1 MIGKCLRSLSNKGDK
16 MDAGKVLIDG
26 IFNRGREL
34 VIPFYQRT
42 YVWDEEQW
50 SRLLED
56 LEFVT
61 KSCHTYFM
69 GTIILKQAKTFS
81 GESVSDRR
89 IVIDGQQRLTTI
101 VLFFKAFYLLGD
113 KDDDFIYDFKQ
124 KDKKTPSLRLGL
136 NDKDAFEKIC
146 SFDKKEYA
154 SGNSQIE
161 KAYNYFLDHIDLSKF
176 DENTIKQNLQFVS
189 IDIDAGEDEQNIFD
203 TINSLGVRLT
213 TAELLK
219 NYFYSKDD
227 LDYYKNTWVATFEKD
242 DETKKYW
249 DSECS
254 SGSNKRAMVD
264 IFFGSY
270 FQLLSENPVFQVS
283 AEDKIYF
290 SRIDNL
296 FSSYKMFINKYCNN
310 DKSIVLND
318 LFNDAKLFRES
329 FNPNLLNDTCPANFG
344 QERIN
349 TLIFGMDVTTVIPF
363 IMYFEKQN
371 DNEEDKSRMYRL
383 IESFLVKRMITK
395 ESTKNYRKQFLSYIR
410 REVRTSGQLE
420 LELQK
425 ASEFDVGIPAD
436 QDMLN
441 GFMESKLT
449 NKQAKGILYLLETAL
464 YNDGSAVMPLG
475 FNSYSLEHLMPKK
488 WRNHWGKLG
497 DDAAIQRDSI
507 LLTLGN
513 LTIIPQKLNTA
524 IMDSEWSIKKAG
536 KNGKLG
542 LEKCAKGLAVMENVL
557 EKDIWDEKAIEE
569 RAKWLYEKANEV
581 WNLRKADNTR
591 KNSGSGGTP
600 VESGECKTFKV
611 YDSSQFSFSSKPLSD
626 CNQITD
632 NNTASFSEKRIV
644 SRQCPF
650 HKDYQGLD
658 IGFLKCLDFKPSDI
672 RKLKDVGINTLDE
685 IIDKREIIRQVI
697 HNWDDKY
704 KALNQLKMS
713 AETLYCKMID
723 YDDSNDNPDLS
734 KVVRRFMGDTLEM
747 IGQDTGITRER
758 VRQIVDKY
766 IDRKEPLLSLI
777 LSKLLKNNTVT
788 NEHIYETIRSEKP
801 YQVII
806 CYLSNSDDYES
817 LPSSIWFIKKNDS
830 LSINNLSNI
839 INEYVKDFVTIKDDY
854 EELIEILNEKGYVC
868 IDSSNIE
875 DTLLELGYRICGH
888 TVSNKKL
895 SYDKMCALAVRDI
908 YPEGM
913 DIYDDESV
921 QKVAEYV
928 EKEFKTVPRSTT
940 TRSISAHLDR
950 ALVQCGRGKGIHPD
964 GIVIDYSIV
973 EQMLEFIDNNN
984 KNDIYFNEIYEV
996 FKNKLRESGS
1006 NVDNQYFVHGVIN
1019 YYAPG
1024 RYDTKRDY
1032 LIKDSSKVREPIV
1045 DRLDRFIHDKERPV
1059 KRDEILSGLG
1069 ITNPTLSLALAQSKD
1084 VFLWDIN
1091 EFFCYSLLNITDIS
1105 IDYFIDKILD
1115 LAGGKG
1121 ITSTNLLYKEIETEK
1136 PGYMASCGIM
1146 NQNNF
1151 HYVLAGLLKNEDR
1164 FALYK
1169 PLIFTDYYKGSKT
1182 EGIYRYLLNSSNIVK
1197 YNDFLNGMNALY
1209 VPRGSADVIFGE
1221 LVKDWYYDGKLYIKP
1236 DYLEIAE
1243 SELCAIDSWAL
1254 NKTVD
1259 GLLAEKYVNDFS
1271 SLPNINH
1278 VWSYELLMSILDK
1291 KSKVF
1296 NVIKTTAVAKQ
1307 STKMHAVVKESKV
1320 TTFAESVRKIISD
1333 RGLSSISQS
1342 ELHKYLRDRGM
1353 INNTLPAELYETD
1366 CLEYKDGYFSLA

>member
-1 MIGKCLRSLSNKGDK
+1 
-16 MDAGKVLIDG
+16 MDAGKVLIHG

-42 YVWDEEQW
+42 YVWGEEQW
-50 SRLLED
+50 GRLLED

-61 KSCHTYFM
+61 ESCHTYFL

-101 VLFFKAFYLLGD
+101 VLFFKAYYILSG
-113 KDDDFIYDFKQ
+113 KNDDFIYDFMQ

-136 NDKDAFEKIC
+136 NDKDAFEAIC
-146 SFDKKEYA
+146 SFEEKKYA

-161 KAYNYFLDHIDLSKF
+161 KAYNYFLDHIDLSKV
-176 DENTIKQNLQFVS
+176 DENTIKQNLQLVS
-189 IDIDAGEDEQNIFD
+189 IDIDTNEDEQKIFD

-227 LDYYKNTWVATFEKD
+227 LDLYKSTWVETFEKD
-242 DETKKYW
+242 EDTKKYW

-254 SGSNKRAMVD
+254 SGSKKRAMID
-264 IFFGSY
+264 MFFSAY
-270 FQLLSENPVFQVS
+270 FQLFVENPVYSVS
-283 AEDKIYF
+283 AEDKVYY
-290 SRIDNL
+290 SRIDSL
-296 FSSYKMFINKYCNN
+296 FSSYKEFISKYCNN
-310 DKSIVLND
+310 NKNVILDGLFKS
-318 LFNDAKLFRES
+318 AKLFREL
-329 FNPNLLNDTCPANFG
+329 FNPELLNDTCPSTFG
-344 QERIN
+344 KERIN
-349 TLIFGMDVTTVIPF
+349 VLIFGMDNTT
-363 IMYFEKQN
+363 IMPYILYFEQQN
-371 DNEEDKSRMYRL
+371 SDKEDKSKMYRL
-383 IESFLVKRMITK
+383 IESFFVKRMVTK
-395 ESTKNYRKQFLSYIR
+395 QSNKNYNKQFMYYAR
-410 REVRTSGQLE
+410 RGVCTSQQLE
-420 LELQK
+420 FELQK
-425 ASEFDVGIPAD
+425 PNEFGMGIPTD
-436 QDMLN
+436 KELLE
-441 GFMESKLT
+441 GFKTSKLA
-449 NKQAKGILYLLETAL
+449 NKQTKGILYLLETAL
-464 YNDGSAVMPLG
+464 FKDGSAVMPLG

-488 WRNHWGKLG
+488 WRNHWGSLN
-497 DDAAIQRDSI
+497 DEEAAQRDSA

-524 IMDSEWSIKKAG
+524 IMDSEWQIKKAG
-536 KNGKLG
+536 KKGKLG
-542 LEKCAKGLAVMENVL
+542 LEKCAKGLAIMENVL
-557 EKDIWDEKAIEE
+557 EKDVWDEKAIEE
-569 RAKWLYEKANEV
+569 RSKWLCDRANEI
-581 WNLRKADNTR
+581 WNLRKLENNR
-591 KNSGSGGTP
+591 KNSDSGG
-600 VESGECKTFKV
+600 SAGELGKNKTFKV
-611 YDSSQFSFSSKPLSD
+611 YDSSQFSFSSKPISD
-626 CNQITD
+626 SKQVIVNKIST
-632 NNTASFSEKRIV
+632 FSNESIV

-658 IGFLKCLDFKPSDI
+658 IDFLKCLDIKPSDI
-672 RKLKDVGINTLDE
+672 RKLKDAGINTLDE
-685 IIDKREIIRQVI
+685 IIDKREIITQVI
-697 HNWDDKY
+697 HNWDDKS

-713 AETLYCKMID
+713 AVTLYCKMID

-734 KVVRRFMGDTLEM
+734 KVIRRFMGDTLEM

-766 IDRKEPLLSLI
+766 LDRKEPLINLI
-777 LSKLLKNNTVT
+777 VSKIIKNNIVS
-788 NEHIYETIRSEKP
+788 NEQIYESVRSQKP
-801 YQVII
+801 YEVMI

-817 LPSSIWFIKKNDS
+817 LPSCIWFIKKNGL
-830 LSINNLSNI
+830 LSINNLNNI

-854 EELIEILNEKGYVC
+854 EELIEMLNEKGYAC

-888 TVSNKKL
+888 TVSNRKL

-908 YPEGM
+908 FPDGM

-921 QKVAEYV
+921 QNLVEYV

-950 ALVQCGRGKGIHPD
+950 VLVQCGRGKGIHPD

-973 EQMLEFIDNNN
+973 EQMLEFIDRND

-1045 DRLDRFIHDKERPV
+1045 DRLDRFIHDKGRPV

-1136 PGYMASCGIM
+1136 PGYMALCGIM

-1151 HYVLAGLLKNEDR
+1151 HYVLVGLLINDDR

-1169 PLIFTDYYKGSKT
+1169 PLIFTDYYKGPKT
-1182 EGIYRYLLNSSNIVK
+1182 EGIYRYLLNSSSIVK
-1197 YNDFLNGMNALY
+1197 YNDFLNEMNALY

-1221 LVKDWYYDGKLYIKP
+1221 LVKDWYYDGKVYIKP
-1236 DYLEIAE
+1236 GHLAITE

-1259 GLLAEKYVNDFS
+1259 GLLAERYVNDFIG
-1271 SLPNINH
+1271 LPNINH
-1278 VWSYELLMSILDK
+1278 AWSYELLMSILGK
-1291 KSKVF
+1291 KSNVF
-1296 NVIKTTAVAKQ
+1296 NVIKTTTVAKQ

-1320 TTFAESVRKIISD
+1320 TTFAESVRKIIAD
-1333 RGLSSISQS
+1333 KGVVSISQS
-1342 ELHKYLRDRGM
+1342 EIHMYLRDRGM
-1353 INNTLPAELYETD
+1353 INNTLPAELYDAE
-1366 CLEYKDGYFSLA
+1366 CLQYKDGYFVIA